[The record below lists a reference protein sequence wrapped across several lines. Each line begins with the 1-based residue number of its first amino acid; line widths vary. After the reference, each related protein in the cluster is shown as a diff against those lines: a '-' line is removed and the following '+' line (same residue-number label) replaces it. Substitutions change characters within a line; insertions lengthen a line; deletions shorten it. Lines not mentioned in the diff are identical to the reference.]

1 MTREE
6 IKQEIIYDLSKAWE
20 NPNEMS
26 YWLEK
31 LPMQGDYDEAVHDCI
46 NSLKFAIMNN
56 DEDYFDVCFEDL
68 VLHYYVNQES
78 YWY

>member
-6 IKQEIIYDLSKAWE
+6 IKQEIIYDLEKAWE

-31 LPMQGDYDEAVHDCI
+31 LPMQEDYDEAVHDYI

-56 DEDYFDVCFEDL
+56 DEDYFDACFEDL
-68 VLHYYVNQES
+68 ILHYYINQES
-78 YWY
+78 YWC